1 MVAHRMSTKPSLLQV
16 LTSPRAWLLVALGFA
31 SGLPLLLV
39 GGTLSAWMT
48 NEGVNLKTIGIF
60 TLVAF
65 PYTLKFIWAPVMDRF
80 ALPFLGRRRGWML
93 VTQLGLMGAIACMG
107 LVNPRE
113 DPLLMACVALGV
125 AFLSSS
131 QDVVSDAWRTDILSE
146 AERGFGVATF
156 VMGYRF
162 GMIAAGALAL
172 SLSQF
177 IGWPR
182 TYWCMAVLMLVGV
195 VATLVAPEPQ
205 GGRPPRT
212 LTDAAVVPFVD
223 YFRRD
228 GAVLALLF
236 LVLYKLGD
244 AIAGGMTTPFFL
256 KLGFSNLEVGAITKG
271 VGMVATIVGALVGGA
286 FLARLGLRRSLFL
299 FGALQAL
306 TNLTFL
312 ALALVGKNHL
322 VLALAICSDNVCG
335 GMATTAFGAF
345 TMSLCNKRFSA
356 TQFALLSALANL
368 GGRVLTATSG
378 YLAESLGWS
387 GFFGL
392 TVVLALPGLVLLA
405 FLPEGLATP
414 KESPPLEEPPPSAP
428 PGPVSATA
436 R

>member
-1 MVAHRMSTKPSLLQV
+1 MAQKTSLLQI
-16 LTSPRAWLLVALGFA
+16 LASPRAWLLVALGFA

-48 NEGVNLKTIGIF
+48 NEGINLKTIGVF
-60 TLVAF
+60 TLVAT
-65 PYTLKFIWAPVMDRF
+65 PYTFKFIWAPFMDRY

-93 VTQLGLMGAIACMG
+93 VTQLGLMAAIAAMG
-107 LVNPRE
+107 MVNPK
-113 DPLLMACVALGV
+113 DSPVAMASLALLV

-131 QDVVSDAWRTDILSE
+131 QDVVSDAWRTDTLSE

-162 GMIAAGALAL
+162 GMIASGAVAL

-182 TYWCMAVLMLVGV
+182 TYWIMAALMLVGV
-195 VATLVAPEPQ
+195 IATLVAVEPEGQ
-205 GGRPPRT
+205 RPPRT
-212 LTDAAVVPFVD
+212 LAEAAVVPFVD

-228 GAVLALLF
+228 GALLALLF
-236 LVLYKLGD
+236 LLLYKLGD

-256 KLGFSNLEVGAITKG
+256 KMGFSNLEVGTISKG
-271 VGMVATIVGALVGGA
+271 VGMVATIVGALVGGVL
-286 FLARLGLRRSLFL
+286 LARLGLRRSLFI
-299 FGALQAL
+299 FGALQAV

-312 ALALVGKNHL
+312 ALALVGKNHA
-322 VLALAICSDNVCG
+322 VLALAICSDNICG

-356 TQFALLSALANL
+356 TQFALLSALANF
-368 GGRVLTATSG
+368 GGRMLSATSG
-378 YLAESLGWS
+378 FLAEGIGWA

-392 TVVLALPGLVLLA
+392 TVVLALPALVLLA
-405 FLPEGLATP
+405 FLPEGIAQP
-414 KESPPLEEPPPSAP
+414 APEQPPAAP
-428 PGPVSATA
+428 PAPATA
-436 R
+436 A

>member
-1 MVAHRMSTKPSLLQV
+1 
-16 LTSPRAWLLVALGFA
+16 
-31 SGLPLLLV
+31 
-39 GGTLSAWMT
+39 
-48 NEGVNLKTIGIF
+48 
-60 TLVAF
+60 
-65 PYTLKFIWAPVMDRF
+65 
-80 ALPFLGRRRGWML
+80 ML
-93 VTQLGLMGAIACMG
+93 F
-107 LVNPRE
+107 R
-113 DPLLMACVALGV
+113 
-125 AFLSSS
+125 S
-131 QDVVSDAWRTDILSE
+131 
-146 AERGFGVATF
+146 
-156 VMGYRF
+156 
-162 GMIAAGALAL
+162 
-172 SLSQF
+172 
-177 IGWPR
+177 
-182 TYWCMAVLMLVGV
+182 GV

-205 GGRPPRT
+205 GTRPPRT

-286 FLARLGLRRSLFL
+286 LLARLGLRRSLFI

-312 ALALVGKNHL
+312 ALALVGKNHA
-322 VLALAICSDNVCG
+322 VLALAICSDNICG

-368 GGRVLTATSG
+368 GGRVLTASSG
-378 YLAESLGWS
+378 FLAEGLGWA

-392 TVVLALPGLVLLA
+392 TVVLALPALVLLV

-414 KESPPLEEPPPSAP
+414 KEAPPLEEPPPSAP
-428 PGPVSATA
+428 PGPISATA

>member
-1 MVAHRMSTKPSLLQV
+1 MASKNSVLQV

-48 NEGVNLKTIGIF
+48 NEGVNLKTIGVF

-65 PYTLKFIWAPVMDRF
+65 PYSLKFIWAPLLDRY

-93 VTQLGLMGAIACMG
+93 VTQVALMGAIASMG
-107 LVNPRE
+107 FVNPRE
-113 DPLLMACVALGV
+113 TPWAMASLALLVS
-125 AFLSSS
+125 FLSSS
-131 QDVVSDAWRTDILSE
+131 QDVVSDAWRTDTLSE

-177 IGWPR
+177 IGWSR
-182 TYWCMAVLMLVGV
+182 TYWIMSSLMLVGV
-195 VATLVAPEPQ
+195 VATLLAPEPQ
-205 GGRPPRT
+205 GQRPPRT
-212 LTDAAVVPFVD
+212 LFDATVVPYVD

-228 GAVLALLF
+228 GAMLALLF
-236 LVLYKLGD
+236 LVLFKLGD

-271 VGMVATIVGALVGGA
+271 VGMVATIGGALVGGA
-286 FLARLGLRRSLFL
+286 LLAKLGLRRSLFI

-312 ALALVGKNHL
+312 ALALVGKSHA

-345 TMSLCNKRFSA
+345 TMSLCNKNFSA
-356 TQFALLSALANL
+356 TQFALLSALANF
-368 GGRVLTATSG
+368 GSRVLGASSG
-378 YLAESLGWS
+378 FLAEWMGWS

-392 TVVLALPGLVLLA
+392 TVVLAIPGLVVLA
-405 FLPEGLATP
+405 FLPEGAATP
-414 KESPPLEEPPPSAP
+414 VQAPPLEEPPPSAP
-428 PGPVSATA
+428 PGPISATS

>member
-1 MVAHRMSTKPSLLQV
+1 MAQKTSLLQI
-16 LTSPRAWLLVALGFA
+16 LASPRAWLLVALGFA

-48 NEGVNLKTIGIF
+48 NEGINLKTIGVF
-60 TLVAF
+60 TLVAT
-65 PYTLKFIWAPVMDRF
+65 PYTFKFIWAPFMDRY

-93 VTQLGLMGAIACMG
+93 VTQLGLMVAIATMG
-107 LVNPRE
+107 LVNPK
-113 DPLLMACVALGV
+113 DSPLAMASLALLV

-131 QDVVSDAWRTDILSE
+131 QDVVSDAWRTDTLSE

-162 GMIAAGALAL
+162 GMIAAGAVAL

-182 TYWCMAVLMLVGV
+182 TYWIMAALMLVGV
-195 VATLVAPEPQ
+195 IATLVAAEPQ
-205 GGRPPRT
+205 GQRPPRT
-212 LTDAAVVPFVD
+212 LAEAAVVPFVD

-228 GAVLALLF
+228 GALLALLF
-236 LVLYKLGD
+236 LLLYKLGD

-256 KLGFSNLEVGAITKG
+256 KMGFSNLEVGTISKG
-271 VGMVATIVGALVGGA
+271 VGMAATIVGALFGGML
-286 FLARLGLRRSLFL
+286 LARMGLRRSLFV
-299 FGALQAL
+299 FGALQAV

-312 ALALVGKNHL
+312 ALALVGKNHA
-322 VLALAICSDNVCG
+322 VLALAICSDNICG

-356 TQFALLSALANL
+356 TQFALLSALANF
-368 GGRVLTATSG
+368 GGRMLSATSG
-378 YLAESLGWS
+378 FLAEGIGWA

-392 TVVLALPGLVLLA
+392 TVVLALPALVLLA
-405 FLPEGLATP
+405 FLPEGIAQP
-414 KESPPLEEPPPSAP
+414 VEEPPPASPPAP
-428 PGPVSATA
+428 ATA
-436 R
+436 A

>member
-1 MVAHRMSTKPSLLQV
+1 MAQKTSLLQI
-16 LTSPRAWLLVALGFA
+16 LSSPRAWLLVALGFA

-48 NEGVNLKTIGIF
+48 NEGINLKTIGVF
-60 TLVAF
+60 TLVAT
-65 PYTLKFIWAPVMDRF
+65 PYTFKFLWAPFMDRY

-93 VTQLGLMGAIACMG
+93 LTQLGLMGAIAAMG
-107 LVNPRE
+107 LVNPK
-113 DPLLMACVALGV
+113 DSPVAMASLALLV

-131 QDVVSDAWRTDILSE
+131 QDVVSDAWRTDTLSE

-162 GMIAAGALAL
+162 GMIASGAVAL

-182 TYWCMAVLMLVGV
+182 TYWIMAALMLVGV
-195 VATLVAPEPQ
+195 IATLVAAEPQ
-205 GGRPPRT
+205 GQRAPRT
-212 LTDAAVVPFVD
+212 LAEAAIVPFVD

-228 GAVLALLF
+228 GALLALLF
-236 LVLYKLGD
+236 LLLYKLGD

-256 KLGFSNLEVGAITKG
+256 KMGFSNLEVGTISKG
-271 VGMVATIVGALVGGA
+271 VGMVATIVGALVGGVL
-286 FLARLGLRRSLFL
+286 LARMGLRRSLFV
-299 FGALQAL
+299 FGALQAV

-312 ALALVGKNHL
+312 ALALVGKNHA
-322 VLALAICSDNVCG
+322 VLALAICSDNICG

-356 TQFALLSALANL
+356 TQFALLSALANF
-368 GGRVLTATSG
+368 GGRMLSATSG
-378 YLAESLGWS
+378 YLAEGIGWA

-392 TVVLALPGLVLLA
+392 TVVLALPALVLLA
-405 FLPEGLATP
+405 FLPEGIALPVEEQPPA
-414 KESPPLEEPPPSAP
+414 SPPASPPAP
-428 PGPVSATA
+428 ATA
-436 R
+436 A

>member
-1 MVAHRMSTKPSLLQV
+1 MAQKTSLLQI
-16 LTSPRAWLLVALGFA
+16 LSSPRAWLLVALGFA

-48 NEGVNLKTIGIF
+48 NEGINLKTIGVF
-60 TLVAF
+60 TLVAT
-65 PYTLKFIWAPVMDRF
+65 PYTFKFLWAPFMDRY

-93 VTQLGLMGAIACMG
+93 LTQLGLMGAIAAMG
-107 LVNPRE
+107 LVNPK
-113 DPLLMACVALGV
+113 DSPVAMACLALLV

-131 QDVVSDAWRTDILSE
+131 QDVVSDAWRTDTLSE

-162 GMIAAGALAL
+162 GMIASGAVAL

-182 TYWCMAVLMLVGV
+182 TYWSMAALMLVGV
-195 VATLVAPEPQ
+195 IATLVAPEPQ
-205 GGRPPRT
+205 GQRAPRT
-212 LTDAAVVPFVD
+212 LAEAAIVPFVD

-228 GAVLALLF
+228 GALLALLF
-236 LVLYKLGD
+236 LLLYKLGD

-256 KLGFSNLEVGAITKG
+256 KMGFSNLEVGTISKG
-271 VGMVATIVGALVGGA
+271 VGMAATIVGALFGGVL
-286 FLARLGLRRSLFL
+286 LARLGLRRSLFV
-299 FGALQAL
+299 FGALQAV

-312 ALALVGKNHL
+312 ALALVGKNHA
-322 VLALAICSDNVCG
+322 VLALAICTDNICG

-356 TQFALLSALANL
+356 TQFALLSALANF
-368 GGRVLTATSG
+368 GGRMLSATSG
-378 YLAESLGWS
+378 YLAEGIGWA

-392 TVVLALPGLVLLA
+392 TVVLALPALVLLA
-405 FLPEGLATP
+405 FLPEGIALPVEEQPPA
-414 KESPPLEEPPPSAP
+414 SPPAP
-428 PGPVSATA
+428 ATA
-436 R
+436 A

>member
-1 MVAHRMSTKPSLLQV
+1 MSSKPSMLQV
-16 LTSPRAWLLVALGFA
+16 LRSPRAWLLVALGFA

-48 NEGVNLKTIGIF
+48 NEGINLKTIGIF
-60 TLVAF
+60 TLVSS
-65 PYTLKFIWAPVMDRF
+65 PYTFKFVWAPVMDRF

-93 VTQLGLMGAIACMG
+93 VTQLGLMGAIAAMG
-107 LVNPRE
+107 TV
-113 DPLLMACVALGV
+113 DPKATPWTMAALAVLV
-125 AFLSSS
+125 AFFSAS
-131 QDVVSDAWRTDILSE
+131 QDVVSDAWRTDTLSE

-162 GMIAAGALAL
+162 GMIAAGAVAL

-177 IGWPR
+177 IGWSR
-182 TYWCMAVLMLVGV
+182 TYWTMAALMLVGV
-195 VATLVAPEPQ
+195 VATLVAQEPQ
-205 GGRPPRT
+205 GQRPPRT
-212 LTDAAVVPFVD
+212 MTEAAVVPFVD
-223 YFRRD
+223 YFKRN

-256 KLGFSNLEVGAITKG
+256 KLGFSNLEVGAISKG
-271 VGMVATIVGALVGGA
+271 VGMLATIGGALFGGA
-286 FLARLGLRRSLFL
+286 LLAKLGLRRSLFV

-322 VLALAICSDNVCG
+322 MLALAISTDNVCG

-368 GGRVLTATSG
+368 GGRMLTATSG
-378 YLAESLGWS
+378 YLAEWMGWA

-392 TVVLALPGLVLLA
+392 TVVLALPALVLLS
-405 FLPEGLATP
+405 FLPEGIAAPKVEEEPASEAAPATP
-414 KESPPLEEPPPSAP
+414 AP
-428 PGPVSATA
+428 AVA

>member
-1 MVAHRMSTKPSLLQV
+1 MAQKTSLLQI
-16 LTSPRAWLLVALGFA
+16 LSSPRAWLLVALGFA

-48 NEGVNLKTIGIF
+48 NEGINLKTIGVF
-60 TLVAF
+60 TLVAT
-65 PYTLKFIWAPVMDRF
+65 PYTFKFLWAPFMDRY

-93 VTQLGLMGAIACMG
+93 LTQLGLMGAIAAMG
-107 LVNPRE
+107 LVNPK
-113 DPLLMACVALGV
+113 DSPAAMASLALLV

-131 QDVVSDAWRTDILSE
+131 QDVVSDAWRTDTLSE

-162 GMIAAGALAL
+162 GMIASGAVAL

-182 TYWCMAVLMLVGV
+182 TYWIMAALMLVGV
-195 VATLVAPEPQ
+195 IATLVAAEPQ
-205 GGRPPRT
+205 GQRAPRT
-212 LTDAAVVPFVD
+212 LAEAAIVPFVD

-228 GAVLALLF
+228 GALLALLF
-236 LVLYKLGD
+236 LLLYKLGD

-256 KLGFSNLEVGAITKG
+256 KMGFSNLEVGTISKG
-271 VGMVATIVGALVGGA
+271 VGMVATIVGALVGGVL
-286 FLARLGLRRSLFL
+286 LARLGLRRSLFV
-299 FGALQAL
+299 FGALQAV

-312 ALALVGKNHL
+312 ALALVGKNHV
-322 VLALAICSDNVCG
+322 VLALAICSDNICG

-356 TQFALLSALANL
+356 TQFALLSALANF
-368 GGRVLTATSG
+368 GGRMLSATSG
-378 YLAESLGWS
+378 YLAEGIGWA

-392 TVVLALPGLVLLA
+392 TVVLALPALVLLA
-405 FLPEGLATP
+405 FLPEGIALPVEEQPPA
-414 KESPPLEEPPPSAP
+414 SPPASPPAP
-428 PGPVSATA
+428 ATA
-436 R
+436 A

>member
-1 MVAHRMSTKPSLLQV
+1 MPLPMSKPSIFQV
-16 LTSPRAWLLVALGFA
+16 LRSPRAWLLVALGFA

-60 TLVAF
+60 TLVSS
-65 PYTLKFIWAPVMDRF
+65 PYTFKFIWAPVMDRF

-93 VTQLGLMGAIACMG
+93 LTQLGLMGAIAAMG
-107 LVNPRE
+107 FVNPKDE
-113 DPLLMACVALGV
+113 PFTMASLALLV

-131 QDVVSDAWRTDILSE
+131 QDVVSDAWRTDTLSE

-162 GMIAAGALAL
+162 GMLASGALAL

-177 IGWPR
+177 IGWSR
-182 TYWCMAVLMLVGV
+182 TYWIMASLMLVGV
-195 VATLVAPEPQ
+195 LATLVAREPQ
-205 GGRPPRT
+205 GQRPPRT
-212 LTDAAVVPFVD
+212 LTEAAVVPFLD
-223 YFRRD
+223 YFRRN
-228 GAVLALLF
+228 GAILALLF
-236 LVLYKLGD
+236 LLLYKLGD
-244 AIAGGMTTPFFL
+244 AVAGGMTTPFFL
-256 KLGFSNLEVGAITKG
+256 KLGFTNLEVGAISKG
-271 VGMVATIVGALVGGA
+271 VGMAATIAGALFGGA
-286 FLARLGLRRSLFL
+286 LLAKLGMRRSLFI

-322 VLALAICSDNVCG
+322 VLALAICTDNVCG

-356 TQFALLSALANL
+356 TQFALLSALANF
-368 GGRVLTATSG
+368 GGRMLTASSG
-378 YLAESLGWS
+378 FLAEAMGWA

-392 TVVLALPGLVLLA
+392 TVVLALPALVLLK
-405 FLPEGLATP
+405 FLPEGIA
-414 KESPPLEEPPPSAP
+414 AP
-428 PGPVSATA
+428 PAEPEPAPAELAAPPAPAVA

>member
-1 MVAHRMSTKPSLLQV
+1 MSSKPSLLQV
-16 LTSPRAWLLVALGFA
+16 LRSPRAWLLVALGFA

-48 NEGVNLKTIGIF
+48 NEGINLKTIGIF
-60 TLVAF
+60 TLVSS
-65 PYTLKFIWAPVMDRF
+65 PYTFKFVWAPVMDRF

-93 VTQLGLMGAIACMG
+93 VTQLGLMGAIAAMG
-107 LVNPRE
+107 TV
-113 DPLLMACVALGV
+113 DPKSTPLTMAALAVLV
-125 AFLSSS
+125 AFLSAS
-131 QDVVSDAWRTDILSE
+131 QDVVSDAWRTDTLSE

-162 GMIAAGALAL
+162 GMIASGALAL

-177 IGWPR
+177 IGWSR
-182 TYWCMAVLMLVGV
+182 TYWIMAALMLVGV
-195 VATLVAPEPQ
+195 VATLVAREPQ
-205 GGRPPRT
+205 GQRPPRT
-212 LTDAAVVPFVD
+212 LTEAAVVPFVD
-223 YFRRD
+223 YFRRN

-256 KLGFSNLEVGAITKG
+256 KLGFSNLEVGAISKG
-271 VGMVATIVGALVGGA
+271 VGMAATIAGALFGGVL
-286 FLARLGLRRSLFL
+286 LAKLGLRRSLFV

-322 VLALAICSDNVCG
+322 VLALAICTDNVCG

-378 YLAESLGWS
+378 YLAEWMGWA

-392 TVVLALPGLVLLA
+392 TVVLALPALVLLS
-405 FLPEGLATP
+405 FLPEGIAAPREEEEPTAERATP
-414 KESPPLEEPPPSAP
+414 VPA
-428 PGPVSATA
+428 VA

>member
-1 MVAHRMSTKPSLLQV
+1 MLQV
-16 LTSPRAWLLVALGFA
+16 LRSPRAWLLVALGFA

-48 NEGVNLKTIGIF
+48 NEGINLKTIGIF
-60 TLVAF
+60 TLVSS
-65 PYTLKFIWAPVMDRF
+65 PYTFKFVWAPVMDRF

-93 VTQLGLMGAIACMG
+93 LTQLGLMGAIAAMG
-107 LVNPRE
+107 TV
-113 DPLLMACVALGV
+113 DPKSTPWTMAALAVLV
-125 AFLSSS
+125 AFFSAS
-131 QDVVSDAWRTDILSE
+131 QDVVSDAWRTDTLSE

-162 GMIAAGALAL
+162 GMLAAGALAL

-182 TYWCMAVLMLVGV
+182 TYWTMAALMLVGV
-195 VATLVAPEPQ
+195 VATLVAKEPQ
-205 GGRPPRT
+205 GQRPPRT
-212 LTDAAVVPFVD
+212 MTEAAVVPFVD
-223 YFRRD
+223 YFRRN

-256 KLGFSNLEVGAITKG
+256 KLGFSNLEVGAISKG
-271 VGMVATIVGALVGGA
+271 VGMVATIGGALFGGA
-286 FLARLGLRRSLFL
+286 LLARLGLRRSLFI

-312 ALALVGKNHL
+312 ALALVGKNHMM
-322 VLALAICSDNVCG
+322 LALAITTDNVCG

-368 GGRVLTATSG
+368 GGRMLTATSG
-378 YLAESLGWS
+378 YLAEWMGWA

-392 TVVLALPGLVLLA
+392 TVVLALPALVLLS
-405 FLPEGLATP
+405 FLPEGIAAPKVEEEPASEATP
-414 KESPPLEEPPPSAP
+414 ATPAP
-428 PGPVSATA
+428 AVA

>member
-1 MVAHRMSTKPSLLQV
+1 MPPKNSVLQV

-48 NEGVNLKTIGIF
+48 NEGVNLKTIGVF

-65 PYTLKFIWAPVMDRF
+65 PYSLKFLWAPIMDRYS
-80 ALPFLGRRRGWML
+80 LPFLGRRRGWML
-93 VTQLGLMGAIACMG
+93 LTQVGLMAAIAAMG

-113 DPLLMACVALGV
+113 TPLLMASIALLV
-125 AFLSSS
+125 SFLSSS
-131 QDVVSDAWRTDILSE
+131 QDVVSDAWRTDTLSE

-182 TYWCMAVLMLVGV
+182 TYWSMAALMLVGV
-195 VATLVAPEPQ
+195 VATLLAPEPQ
-205 GGRPPRT
+205 GQRPPRT
-212 LTDAAVVPFVD
+212 LTDAAIVPFVD

-286 FLARLGLRRSLFL
+286 LLAKLGLRRSLFI
-299 FGALQAL
+299 FGALQAV

-312 ALALVGKNHL
+312 ALALVGKNHAM
-322 VLALAICSDNVCG
+322 LALAICSDNICG

-356 TQFALLSALANL
+356 TQFALLSALANF

-378 YLAESLGWS
+378 YLAEWVGWA

-405 FLPEGLATP
+405 FLPEGLAMP
-414 KESPPLEEPPPSAP
+414 KEAPPMEEPPPSAP
-428 PGPVSATA
+428 PGPLSATA

>member
-1 MVAHRMSTKPSLLQV
+1 MVEPSPMAQKTSLLQI
-16 LTSPRAWLLVALGFA
+16 LASPRAWLLVALGFA

-48 NEGVNLKTIGIF
+48 NEGINLKTIGVF
-60 TLVAF
+60 TLVAT
-65 PYTLKFIWAPVMDRF
+65 PYTFKFIWAPFMDRY

-93 VTQLGLMGAIACMG
+93 VTQLGLMAAIAAMG
-107 LVNPRE
+107 MVNPK
-113 DPLLMACVALGV
+113 DSPVAMASLALLV

-131 QDVVSDAWRTDILSE
+131 QDVVSDAWRTDTLSE

-162 GMIAAGALAL
+162 GMIASGAVAL

-182 TYWCMAVLMLVGV
+182 TYWIMAALMLVGV
-195 VATLVAPEPQ
+195 IATLVAVEPEGQ
-205 GGRPPRT
+205 RPPRT
-212 LTDAAVVPFVD
+212 LAEAAVVPFVD

-228 GAVLALLF
+228 GALLALLF
-236 LVLYKLGD
+236 LLLYKLGD

-256 KLGFSNLEVGAITKG
+256 KMGFSNLEVGTISKG
-271 VGMVATIVGALVGGA
+271 VGMVATIVGALVGGVL
-286 FLARLGLRRSLFL
+286 LARLGLRRSLFI
-299 FGALQAL
+299 FGALQAV

-312 ALALVGKNHL
+312 ALALVGKNHA
-322 VLALAICSDNVCG
+322 VLALAICSDNICG

-356 TQFALLSALANL
+356 TQFALLSALANF
-368 GGRVLTATSG
+368 GGRMLSATSG
-378 YLAESLGWS
+378 FLAEGIGWA

-392 TVVLALPGLVLLA
+392 TVVLALPALVLLA
-405 FLPEGLATP
+405 FLPEGIAQP
-414 KESPPLEEPPPSAP
+414 APEQPPAAP
-428 PGPVSATA
+428 PAPATA
-436 R
+436 A

>member
-1 MVAHRMSTKPSLLQV
+1 MAQKTSLLQV
-16 LTSPRAWLLVALGFA
+16 LSSPRAWLLVALGFA

-48 NEGVNLKTIGIF
+48 NEGINLKTIGVF
-60 TLVAF
+60 TLVAT
-65 PYTLKFIWAPVMDRF
+65 PYTFKFIWAPFMDRY

-93 VTQLGLMGAIACMG
+93 VTQLGLMAAIAAMG
-107 LVNPRE
+107 TVNPK
-113 DPLLMACVALGV
+113 DSPLAMACLALLV

-131 QDVVSDAWRTDILSE
+131 QDVVSDAWRTDTLSE

-162 GMIAAGALAL
+162 GMIAAGAVAL

-182 TYWCMAVLMLVGV
+182 TYWSMAALMLVGV
-195 VATLVAPEPQ
+195 VATLIAQEPQ
-205 GGRPPRT
+205 GQRPPRT
-212 LTDAAVVPFVD
+212 LAEAAVVPFVD

-228 GAVLALLF
+228 GALLALLF
-236 LVLYKLGD
+236 LLLYKLGD

-256 KLGFSNLEVGAITKG
+256 KMGFSNLEVGAISKG
-271 VGMVATIVGALVGGA
+271 VGMAATIVGALFGGVL
-286 FLARLGLRRSLFL
+286 LARLGLRRSLFV
-299 FGALQAL
+299 FGALQAV

-312 ALALVGKNHL
+312 ALALVGKNHA
-322 VLALAICSDNVCG
+322 VLALAICTDNICG

-368 GGRVLTATSG
+368 GGRMLSATSG
-378 YLAESLGWS
+378 FLAEGMGWA

-392 TVVLALPGLVLLA
+392 TVVLALPALVLLA
-405 FLPEGLATP
+405 FLPEGIAQP
-414 KESPPLEEPPPSAP
+414 IVEEQPPASPPAP
-428 PGPVSATA
+428 ATA
-436 R
+436 A

>member
-1 MVAHRMSTKPSLLQV
+1 MVEPSPMAQKTSLLQI
-16 LTSPRAWLLVALGFA
+16 LSSPRAWLLVALGFA

-48 NEGVNLKTIGIF
+48 NEGINLKTIGVF
-60 TLVAF
+60 TLVAT
-65 PYTLKFIWAPVMDRF
+65 PYTFKFLWAPFMDRY

-93 VTQLGLMGAIACMG
+93 LTQLGLMGAIAAMG
-107 LVNPRE
+107 LVNPK
-113 DPLLMACVALGV
+113 DSPVAMASLALLV

-131 QDVVSDAWRTDILSE
+131 QDVVSDAWRTDTLSE

-162 GMIAAGALAL
+162 GMIASGAVAL

-182 TYWCMAVLMLVGV
+182 TYWIMAALMLVGV
-195 VATLVAPEPQ
+195 IATLVAAEPQ
-205 GGRPPRT
+205 GQRAPRT
-212 LTDAAVVPFVD
+212 LAEAAIVPFVD

-228 GAVLALLF
+228 GALLALLF
-236 LVLYKLGD
+236 LLLYKLGD

-256 KLGFSNLEVGAITKG
+256 KMGFSNLEVGTISKG
-271 VGMVATIVGALVGGA
+271 VGMVATIVGALVGGVL
-286 FLARLGLRRSLFL
+286 LARMGLRRSLFV
-299 FGALQAL
+299 FGALQAV

-312 ALALVGKNHL
+312 ALALVGKNHA
-322 VLALAICSDNVCG
+322 VLALAICSDNICG

-356 TQFALLSALANL
+356 TQFALLSALANF
-368 GGRVLTATSG
+368 GGRMLSATSG
-378 YLAESLGWS
+378 YLAEGIGWA

-392 TVVLALPGLVLLA
+392 TVVLALPALVLLA
-405 FLPEGLATP
+405 FLPEGIALPVEEQPPA
-414 KESPPLEEPPPSAP
+414 SPPASPPAP
-428 PGPVSATA
+428 ATA
-436 R
+436 A